1 MSKLKQ
7 WGFNPDYP
15 DPAETWKPGEKVPE
29 WLSDNAKVAGFNSD
43 GSIMLDTYTDKEGKV
58 HIRDTYR
65 PIDLVVIPMEHLL
78 VYGNGLMKV
87 ISPEQLEFLYE
98 TPEEE

>member
-7 WGFNPDYP
+7 WGFNPEYP
-15 DPAETWKPGEKVPE
+15 NPAETWKPGEKVPG
-29 WLSDNAKVAGFNSD
+29 WLSENAKVVGFNGD

-58 HIRDTYR
+58 HIKDIYR
-65 PIDLVVIPMEHLL
+65 PVDLVVIPMGHLL

-87 ISPEQLEFLYE
+87 ISPEQLDFLYE
-98 TPEEE
+98 IN

>member
-7 WGFNPDYP
+7 WGFNPEYP
-15 DPAETWKPGEKVPE
+15 NPAETWKPGEKVPS
-29 WLSDNAKVAGFNSD
+29 WLSENAKVAGFNGD
-43 GSIMLDTYTDKEGKV
+43 GSIILDTYTDKDGKV

-65 PIDLVVIPMEHLL
+65 PIDLVVIPMGHLL

-87 ISPEQLEFLYE
+87 VSPEQLDFLYE
-98 TPEEE
+98 IN

>member
-7 WGFNPDYP
+7 WGFNPEYP
-15 DPAETWKPGEKVPE
+15 NPAETWKPGERVPS
-29 WLSDNAKVAGFNSD
+29 WLSENAKVTGFNGD

-58 HIRDTYR
+58 HIRDIYR
-65 PIDLVVIPMEHLL
+65 PIDLVVIPMGYLL

-98 TPEEE
+98 TPKEE